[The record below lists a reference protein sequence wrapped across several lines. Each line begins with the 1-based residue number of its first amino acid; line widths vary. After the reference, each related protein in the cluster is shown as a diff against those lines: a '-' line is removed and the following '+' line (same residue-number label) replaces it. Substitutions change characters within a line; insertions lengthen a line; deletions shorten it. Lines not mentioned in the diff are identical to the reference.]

1 MCYKLATD
9 DQENSAAVCVVKSA
23 LGRKSTQIS
32 NHLTSSLFSRKRFLK
47 SKESPKHDMTT
58 ILLKLLNKGLIH
70 VSEIPGQVPHAKT
83 TAVVIDFM
91 QCL

>member
-1 MCYKLATD
+1 MTRKIVLQYALSRTHWVENLLKFPITSRPVYLAEKD
-9 DQENSAAVCVVKSA
+9 
-23 LGRKSTQIS
+23 
-32 NHLTSSLFSRKRFLK
+32 SLNQKK
-47 SKESPKHDMTT
+47 TPKHDMTT

-83 TAVVIDFM
+83 TAVVINFI